1 MTESDIVPRIQFE
14 NLKGFPIIEKGQLIE
29 TEAFLH
35 ASQEIV
41 AIIDTFGKLF
51 KPITKD
57 MSGNIEKLTISY
69 EKGKDKFHYL
79 EDLIVKNINMD
90 KKFSSDSL
98 LWLKRG
104 LRLICT
110 FFENMFNDKQSLD
123 NLKQHLQDA
132 YDRSLKPYHGW
143 FVQNTVSVISRWAP
157 TRTQLIGSGELQA
170 KNLKTLEEFIPRMKA
185 VLDRI
190 DALYMEH
197 NLEEN
202 YKV

>member
-1 MTESDIVPRIQFE
+1 MTESTQIQFE
-14 NLKGFPIIEKGQLIE
+14 NLKGFPVIEKDELIE

-35 ASQEIV
+35 ASNEIV
-41 AIIDTFGKLF
+41 KIIETFGKLF
-51 KPITKD
+51 KPITMD

-69 EKGKDKFHYL
+69 QKGTNEFHYL
-79 EDLIVKNINMD
+79 EDLIVKNINLD
-90 KKFSSDSL
+90 KKYASDSL

-110 FFENMFNDKQSLD
+110 FFENIFNDKQ
-123 NLKQHLQDA
+123 NLEILKKHLQDA
-132 YDRSLKPYHGW
+132 YDRTLKPYHGW

-157 TRTQLIGSGELQA
+157 TRSQLLGNGELQA
-170 KNLKTLEEFIPRMKA
+170 RNLKTLEEFIPRMKA

>member
-1 MTESDIVPRIQFE
+1 MTETNTGLQFE
-14 NLKGFPIIEKGQLIE
+14 NIKGFPVLEKDQLIE

-35 ASQEIV
+35 ASEEIV
-41 AIIDTFGKLF
+41 KIIETFGKLF
-51 KPITKD
+51 KPITMD
-57 MSGNIEKLTISY
+57 MNGNIEKLTLSY
-69 EKGKDKFHYL
+69 KKGTQTFHYL
-79 EDLIVKNINMD
+79 EDLIVKNINVD
-90 KKFSSDSL
+90 KKYASDSL

-110 FFENMFNDKQSLD
+110 FFENIFNDKQNLE
-123 NLKQHLQDA
+123 NLKNHLQDA
-132 YDRSLKPYHGW
+132 YERTLKPYHGW

-157 TRTQLIGSGELQA
+157 TRTQLLGSGEMQSR
-170 KNLKTLEEFIPRMKA
+170 NLKSLEEFIPRMKV

-190 DALYMEH
+190 DVLYLEH